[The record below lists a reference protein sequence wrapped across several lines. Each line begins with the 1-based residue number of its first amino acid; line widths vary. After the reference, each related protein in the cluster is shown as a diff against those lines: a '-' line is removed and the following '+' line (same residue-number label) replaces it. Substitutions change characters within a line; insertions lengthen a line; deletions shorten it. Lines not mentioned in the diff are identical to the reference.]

1 MARAGRGRRELIP
14 SLRIEAP
21 ADRPLRLLALGAHPD
36 DIEIGAA
43 GLVARLVAETPRLSV
58 RWLIASG
65 VEPRV
70 EEAHRSAEA
79 CSRASTSRWTSP
91 ASATATCRSAAR
103 DPRSGSPAT
112 PTSCPTS
119 SCAPGAATPTRTIA
133 CSASSCGR
141 CSATAWCWSTRSPS
155 STATSAGPTCT
166 PSSTRPRPERK
177 VRTILDA
184 FPSQRDRRWF
194 NAETFWALL
203 RLRGLE
209 AGAESGCAEAFH
221 GTKIRI

>member
-1 MARAGRGRRELIP
+1 LIP

-43 GLVARLVAETPRLSV
+43 GLVARLVAETPQLSV
-58 RWLIASG
+58 RWLIATG

-70 EEAHRSAEA
+70 AEARGSAETLLA
-79 CSRASTSRWTSP
+79 GVVDAEVDVAGFRDSYLPFLGEGPKEWLAGHADFLPDVVLCPWRGDAHQDHRLLGELVWQVFRDSLVLEYEIAKFDGDLGRPNVYAGLDE
-91 ASATATCRSAAR
+91 AA
-103 DPRSGSPAT
+103 A
-112 PTSCPTS
+112 
-119 SCAPGAATPTRTIA
+119 
-133 CSASSCGR
+133 
-141 CSATAWCWSTRSPS
+141 
-155 STATSAGPTCT
+155 
-166 PSSTRPRPERK
+166 ERK
-177 VRTILDA
+177 VRTILDG
-184 FPSQRDRRWF
+184 FPSQRGRRWF

-209 AGAESGCAEAFH
+209 AGADSGIAEAFH